1 MVDKRLGGRKR
12 YGKRLSGSRGLFP
25 SGFLVCKD
33 EKCGCSVV
41 YEPKSK
47 KRKSDGDVKLYKYY
61 RCTNAKSVHSR
72 KKYVP
77 EEEILSGLLECFDD
91 FSIDGTFAKQ
101 IESEISKQFKS
112 TKARSATEIGELK
125 SKLSTIVSKEQK
137 TIDLMVSGTL
147 TEEQGQMALKQ
158 YEVEKTNL
166 VKRLEIARMRSSDS
180 SIPKVKEILEVA
192 TNAKSIIKMQDA
204 EKQVEAI
211 TKIGVPYGSRTRV
224 FAVKGRCPRPLDE
237 GNLRSFRLS
246 KIWSPAMGSNHG
258 PSP

>member
-158 YEVEKTNL
+158 YEVEKTN
-166 VKRLEIARMRSSDS
+166 
-180 SIPKVKEILEVA
+180 
-192 TNAKSIIKMQDA
+192 
-204 EKQVEAI
+204 
-211 TKIGVPYGSRTRV
+211 
-224 FAVKGRCPRPLDE
+224 
-237 GNLRSFRLS
+237 
-246 KIWSPAMGSNHG
+246 W
-258 PSP
+258 

>member
-77 EEEILSGLLECFDD
+77 EEEILSY
-91 FSIDGTFAKQ
+91 
-101 IESEISKQFKS
+101 
-112 TKARSATEIGELK
+112 RRLK
-125 SKLSTIVSKEQK
+125 
-137 TIDLMVSGTL
+137 
-147 TEEQGQMALKQ
+147 
-158 YEVEKTNL
+158 
-166 VKRLEIARMRSSDS
+166 R
-180 SIPKVKEILEVA
+180 
-192 TNAKSIIKMQDA
+192 
-204 EKQVEAI
+204 
-211 TKIGVPYGSRTRV
+211 
-224 FAVKGRCPRPLDE
+224 F
-237 GNLRSFRLS
+237 
-246 KIWSPAMGSNHG
+246 
-258 PSP
+258 